1 MPEHDPISA
10 RRGRA
15 GARRDIT
22 GMHQTAGPMR
32 TLTEWLRLNMRICLA
47 ATLVIEAAIGLLP
60 QLENCTLPS
69 VVGTLAPSFELH
81 STALSALYFVM
92 SVWLMLGIRTSLLA
106 AAAAVLLIAPAIIA
120 APDGNPA
127 LAVKITLVAVFS
139 LPLILWGGGRYTVLE
154 PREQWMLDEDDE
166 HALTNALRRN
176 A

>member
-1 MPEHDPISA
+1 MPEHDHTPVR
-10 RRGRA
+10 RRGA
-15 GARRDIT
+15 GAREGATPARDRH
-22 GMHQTAGPMR
+22 GAMR
-32 TLTEWLRLNMRICLA
+32 DLTEWLRLNMRICLA

-127 LAVKITLVAVFS
+127 LAGKITLVAVFS
-139 LPLILWGGGRYTVLE
+139 LPLVLWGGGRYTVLE
-154 PREQWMLDEDDE
+154 TREQWMLDEDDA